1 MVKKPNHFLYSSR
14 LRTMNVRATYVPRMP
29 KEAMLTKLRKKD
41 FLRTDSPALKM
52 MGGRKNLQ
60 QSDTLSLLMPGSV
73 SCTQQ
78 NTQQLT
84 GKQHK
89 CMSHTLCTIH
99 HWCQLSMQHIANA
112 SVLQHCGKID
122 AAIAVAYVKK
132 FPGLKV
138 SIACSDSDPRYS
150 VAASRPSPIA
160 RPRPQAV
167 MPSPTKLNLDT

>member
-1 MVKKPNHFLYSSR
+1 MVKKPNHFLYRSK

-60 QSDTLSLLMPGSV
+60 QHNAFSLLLSESV
-73 SCTQQ
+73 DCTQQ

-84 GKQHK
+84 VNQHRRLS
-89 CMSHTLCTIH
+89 CSLCTMH
-99 HWCQLSMQHIANA
+99 HWCQLSVRHIANA
-112 SVLQHCGKID
+112 SVLQHSGESD
-122 AAIAVAYVKK
+122 AAVIVSYVKK

-160 RPRPQAV
+160 RPSPQAV